1 MKLLIQVFQH
11 FSQNGS
17 LFLIGSFL
25 NDKKNGKG
33 THITKHHKYL
43 EEWKEG
49 KLIERKSESSGP
61 NETSEVDT
69 SIIRLEK
76 LDKSPITPVF
86 SQSII

>member
-1 MKLLIQVFQH
+1 M
-11 FSQNGS
+11 
-17 LFLIGSFL
+17 
-25 NDKKNGKG
+25 
-33 THITKHHKYL
+33 
-43 EEWKEG
+43 G